1 MFMAAGS
8 RLDYNFGD
16 ATTAVD
22 PNALAIDYTV
32 GQPATGATPDAANP
46 WVTGISNIL
55 TQGLSLYGQLRLQD
69 MNMNLIQQG
78 KPPLTAAQVASM
90 APQLNVGIA
99 SGTQNMLMY
108 AAMGGGAILLLSIL
122 MKSKRARR

>member
-1 MFMAAGS
+1 MHMAAS
-8 RLDYNFGD
+8 RRDYNFGD
-16 ATTAVD
+16 TTTLVD

-32 GQPATGATPDAANP
+32 GQPATGATPADP
-46 WVTGISNIL
+46 SSWVTGISNVL

-69 MNMNLIQQG
+69 MNMSLIQSG

-99 SGTQNMLMY
+99 SGTQNLLMY
-108 AAMGGGAILLLSIL
+108 AAMGGGAILLLSML
-122 MKSKRARR
+122 MKSRRA